1 MALHMLSIKRKCT
14 FSLITLRRPT
24 MTFPKTL
31 THIAGGAL
39 LCLGMIS
46 NAHAIDTLVQYST
59 TGAGTGLDG
68 SYDITDINE
77 FDWQSS
83 GDLVISN
90 VTSGGGGFTDF
101 QTFVSSTVTSLL
113 GTPISG
119 NTFLDTS
126 VAYDIHAHARL
137 NDILPN
143 AGGSIAPATLDTDG
157 AANGDQG
164 FEITAAISGH
174 ETATFRLT
182 ITDNGN
188 GVFDLL
194 DTFSQS
200 LTFLSISGDFKW
212 FHDDTPDSI
221 VDSGVG
227 FIDGTPFVTGTLSSV
242 IGTVVVNANGVFSGN
257 VLLSNT
263 VSSYDTDYIQ
273 TDPDSNAPLAGTTF
287 DTLVSLRSSGE
298 AAAHDSGDT
307 IGLDPYTVGTDLGLK
322 ADANSEF
329 TANPA
334 VPEPQAMLLL
344 SLGLIGFGFSKKKLI
359 S

>member
-1 MALHMLSIKRKCT
+1 
-14 FSLITLRRPT
+14 

-90 VTSGGGGFTDF
+90 VTSGGAGFADF
-101 QTFVSSTVTSLL
+101 QTFVSSTVGSLL
-113 GTPISG
+113 GTAITPNALTGLS
-119 NTFLDTS
+119 TS
-126 VAYDIHAHARL
+126 VAYDVHAHARL
-137 NDILPN
+137 NDMLNN

-164 FEITAAISGH
+164 FEITAALSGS
-174 ETATFRLT
+174 ETANFIVLVNDT
-182 ITDNGN
+182 NGN
-188 GVFDLL
+188 GVFDIA
-194 DTFSQS
+194 DPFSQS
-200 LTFLSISGDFKW
+200 LTFLTISGDFKW

-221 VDSGVG
+221 VESGVG
-227 FIDGTPFVTGTLSSV
+227 FIDGTPFVTGTLSGV
-242 IGTVVVNANGVFSGN
+242 TGTVVVDANGVFSGN

-263 VSSYDTDYIQ
+263 VNSYDTDYIQ